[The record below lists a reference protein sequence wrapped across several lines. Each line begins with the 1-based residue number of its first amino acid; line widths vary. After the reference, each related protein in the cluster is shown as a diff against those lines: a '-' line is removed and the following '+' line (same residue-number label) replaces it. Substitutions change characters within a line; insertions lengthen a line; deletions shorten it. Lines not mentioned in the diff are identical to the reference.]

1 MFFLGF
7 AAGSGMFDIISKQSW
22 GILGHLGMPLFA
34 NIAVFNIVQKG
45 GGGVNPIL
53 NKTKLG

>member
-22 GILGHLGMPLFA
+22 GILGQLGMPPFT
-34 NIAVFNIVQKG
+34 NIAVFNIVYKG
-45 GGGVNPIL
+45 GSQTQVKKELQNS
-53 NKTKLG
+53 